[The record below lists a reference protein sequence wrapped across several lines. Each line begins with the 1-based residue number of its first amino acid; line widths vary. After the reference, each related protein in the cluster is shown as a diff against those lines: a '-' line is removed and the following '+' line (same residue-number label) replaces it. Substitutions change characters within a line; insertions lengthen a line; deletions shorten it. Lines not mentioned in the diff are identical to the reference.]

1 MNDKDLN
8 DYRNEGKEP
17 EEGGGDSRSYPVDD
31 FWAAEGS
38 RDIQSQPD
46 GEATPGAGVVES
58 GDGGG
63 GGRFAGLWVLIGRS
77 D

>member
-1 MNDKDLN
+1 MRSGAQVLK
-8 DYRNEGKEP
+8 K
-17 EEGGGDSRSYPVDD
+17 GGRTTRRLPATGVQAD

-63 GGRFAGLWVLIGRS
+63 GGRFAGL
-77 D
+77 